1 MIRTLGKTVVSRART
16 ATVTA
21 TASRSYSDWP
31 FLKEEHVMIADMCKN
46 FAETELKPI
55 AGQLDRDHAYPTAAM
70 KKLGELGMMGVAV
83 STDYGGSGMDN
94 LSYAIAVEEISRGCA
109 SAGVIM
115 SVNNSLYCGPLE
127 KYGTPEQKVPHTP
140 LFLPLSIRLFD
151 RRIIPSPLQAKYL
164 TPCASGESIGCFMLS
179 EPGNGSDAGAASTT
193 AKDAGDHWVLNG
205 AKVRIRLGFLSL
217 SRSLIEPCA
226 PLIHPCVLNGY
237 TVPRSLSL

>member
-1 MIRTLGKTVVSRART
+1 MIRTLGKTVASRART

-31 FLKEEHVMIADMCKN
+31 FLKEEHVMIADMCKT

-55 AGQLDRDHAYPTAAM
+55 AGQLDRDHAYPTDAM

-83 STDYGGSGMDN
+83 STDFGGSGMDN

-127 KYGTPEQKVPHTP
+127 KYGTPEQKVPTFSIPPTFQTP
-140 LFLPLSIRLFD
+140 FTALSSR
-151 RRIIPSPLQAKYL
+151 
-164 TPCASGESIGCFMLS
+164 
-179 EPGNGSDAGAASTT
+179 AGQVPHA
-193 AKDAGDHWVLNG
+193 
-205 AKVRIRLGFLSL
+205 VRVR
-217 SRSLIEPCA
+217 
-226 PLIHPCVLNGY
+226 
-237 TVPRSLSL
+237 

>member
-1 MIRTLGKTVVSRART
+1 MIRTLSKTVASRART
-16 ATVTA
+16 ATATA

-31 FLKEEHVMIADMCKN
+31 FLKEEHVMIADMCKT

-83 STDYGGSGMDN
+83 STDFGGSGMDN

-127 KYGTPEQKVPHTP
+127 KYGTPEQKVPTFCIP
-140 LFLPLSIRLFD
+140 LFPHAVHRY
-151 RRIIPSPLQAKYL
+151 IIPRLVRP
-164 TPCASGESIGCFMLS
+164 
-179 EPGNGSDAGAASTT
+179 STSRR
-193 AKDAGDHWVLNG
+193 ARPV
-205 AKVRIRLGFLSL
+205 
-217 SRSLIEPCA
+217 SRSGASCCPSPATARTPEKL
-226 PLIHPCVLNGY
+226 LWW
-237 TVPRSLSL
+237 